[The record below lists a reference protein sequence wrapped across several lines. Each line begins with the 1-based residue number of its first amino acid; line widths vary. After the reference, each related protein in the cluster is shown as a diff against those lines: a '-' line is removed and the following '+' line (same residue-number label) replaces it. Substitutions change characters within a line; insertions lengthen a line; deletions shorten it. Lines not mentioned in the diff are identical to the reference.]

1 MWGQPNS
8 AKKQSCEMLFS
19 NICSMHRRNIFIVY
33 LVGDIGMH
41 CCMLKAGF
49 FKLSFVVGGVVVAA
63 VSELLLLG
71 Y

>member
-1 MWGQPNS
+1 
-8 AKKQSCEMLFS
+8 MLFS